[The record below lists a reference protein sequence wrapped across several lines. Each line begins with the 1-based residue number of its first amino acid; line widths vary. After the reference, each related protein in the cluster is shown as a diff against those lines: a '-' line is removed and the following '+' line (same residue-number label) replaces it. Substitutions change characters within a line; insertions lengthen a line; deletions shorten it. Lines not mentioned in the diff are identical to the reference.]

1 MCEIFIQTFE
11 DVHAA
16 TNAGETPLHE
26 AAICGHLKICEILVE
41 NLVDKTPAADNS
53 GWTPLHCAALH
64 GHLEVCDFLMGI
76 TKNITPH
83 TTSPWGCFP
92 IYLAANNKQMDVCE
106 LIMNK
111 LNDKNPT
118 VNVTG
123 LLYKDFLQELRH
135 AL

>member
-1 MCEIFIQTFE
+1 M
-11 DVHAA
+11 
-16 TNAGETPLHE
+16 
-26 AAICGHLKICEILVE
+26 E

-64 GHLEVCDFLMGI
+64 GHLEVCDFFMGI
-76 TKNITPH
+76 TKNISPH
-83 TTSPWGCFP
+83 TTNPWGCFP
-92 IYLAANNKQMDVCE
+92 IYLAANNNQMDVCE

-123 LLYKDFLQELRH
+123 LLYKDFLQELRQRNLI
-135 AL
+135 AQVLE